1 MMAAS
6 YCRNVLHFTLL

>member
-1 MMAAS
+1 MAAS